1 MNKLILKNPIQRFKM
16 GKQIVKANG
25 GTGHGFWREVTRQ
38 NGSRSNVFFPP
49 DYTMNIGGKKLGFY
63 KTSDDLT
70 AAGLKQGWY
79 DSSGNP
85 YTFVSKPTP
94 KSDIAGSIT
103 KQDIAKKAPISFKT
117 AFNNARNAG
126 QETFNWRGQSYN
138 TRNKGEENYVFQ
150 NGKWVDPNKTLI
162 DRATKDFNSTFEKNK
177 DLLTSNETDDSV
189 ITIRHNGF
197 SYNLPKTIFSQNNTL
212 KLQNSNPDYQ
222 YNGANIRANRG
233 MYSNVDQFYDWMN
246 GNRDSDEYKL
256 FANIN
261 DGMIDKNGVINR
273 DLYNQFMSASGISG
287 NLGKRDSR
295 RLAELLNTLRGIGTE
310 GSDIRKSYDSG
321 FNSVFNGTQTGA
333 YNRSGIRN
341 LMYNSGLNPYDYSG
355 EQRRALRLYLN
366 GESNDTSLLTNGL
379 EKFIVKP
386 KPNITREQ
394 AFNLFNYP
402 NRFGQQAIDYS
413 QFDWNRKRQQLK
425 NFNLADLSKYFNVQQ

>member
-1 MNKLILKNPIQRFKM
+1 M
-16 GKQIVKANG
+16 G
-25 GTGHGFWREVTRQ
+25 R
-38 NGSRSNVFFPP
+38 
-49 DYTMNIGGKKLGFY
+49 
-63 KTSDDLT
+63 LT
-70 AAGLKQGWY
+70 
-79 DSSGNP
+79 P
-85 YTFVSKPTP
+85 
-94 KSDIAGSIT
+94 
-103 KQDIAKKAPISFKT
+103 
-117 AFNNARNAG
+117 
-126 QETFNWRGQSYN
+126 
-138 TRNKGEENYVFQ
+138 
-150 NGKWVDPNKTLI
+150 
-162 DRATKDFNSTFEKNK
+162 
-177 DLLTSNETDDSV
+177 NETDDSV

-321 FNSVFNGTQTGA
+321 FNSIFNGTQTGA

-366 GESNDTSLLTNGL
+366 GESDDTSLLTNGL

-386 KPNITREQ
+386 KPKITREQ
-394 AFNLFNYP
+394 AFNLFNQP
-402 NRFGQQAIDYS
+402 DIFRQQAINRYS
-413 QFDWNRKRQQLK
+413 QFDWNRKLQQLK
-425 NFNLADLSKYFNVQQ
+425 NLNFADLNKYFNVQ